1 MGFFT
6 VTDKAALTFFSIPTR
21 FRQPVYFTQSIIF
34 AYWNQSSDDFKDQIN
49 CGRISMR
56 KMHIYMEVDDSKRSW
71 LTERRD
77 FTAPFL
83 FTNTHF
89 FLLGADTDSHPLWL
103 IMVLYS
109 YS

>member
-1 MGFFT
+1 
-6 VTDKAALTFFSIPTR
+6 
-21 FRQPVYFTQSIIF
+21 
-34 AYWNQSSDDFKDQIN
+34 
-49 CGRISMR
+49 
-56 KMHIYMEVDDSKRSW
+56 MEVDNSKRSW

-109 YS
+109 YSYS